1 MILPVR
7 TRYMFELIEADFT
20 EGCRESYDDNPV
32 CRCMKRMGMVAP
44 YADKFTG
51 GMSWTRLG
59 ERYNA
64 TIPREICWML
74 KEYDVDGRIAPQSF
88 TADAFVE
95 LRINEPEEQ

>member
-1 MILPVR
+1 MILPVK
-7 TRYMFELIEADFT
+7 TRYILELSEQDFT

-51 GMSWTRLG
+51 GVSWTRLG

-64 TIPREICWML
+64 IMPKEICWML
-74 KEYDVDGRIAPQSF
+74 KEYDADSKIAPQSF
-88 TADAFVE
+88 TVE
-95 LRINEPEEQ
+95 SMVNLEIPEEN